1 MTPEQEASKKVRL
14 AASSL
19 GARLMRNNSGAC
31 YNADGRFIRF
41 GLGNESQ
48 TLSDQLKFGDFIGAT
63 VITITPMMMGKKVAI
78 FTNLEVKPEG
88 ALTKTI
94 NAANKNPKSREAG
107 QLRAINLVKDWGG
120 MAGFVTCD
128 VDVMNVFKEF
138 MAGLSK

>member
-1 MTPEQEASKKVRL
+1 
-14 AASSL
+14 
-19 GARLMRNNSGAC
+19 MRNNSGAC

-48 TLSDQLKFGDFIGAT
+48 ALSDQLKFGDFIGAT
-63 VITITPMMMGKKVAI
+63 IITITPMMMGKQIAV

-88 ALTKTI
+88 ALTKTV
-94 NAANKNPKSREAG
+94 NVANKNSKSREAG

-128 VDVMNVFKEF
+128 VDVMNVFKKF